1 MKKFLKK
8 SFLYLVLPC
17 MLCFA
22 PYTAKAE
29 DLLGEGDMGVETTDP
44 FQDPNNDLVAPPVI
58 DPGSGTVTPAPD
70 AKVNPGTGDL
80 NGVLIVSGVAI
91 SFGLAVVI
99 KKYKN
104 ETVN

>member
-1 MKKFLKK
+1 MKRFLKK

-29 DLLGEGDMGVETTDP
+29 DLLGDGDIGVETNDP
-44 FQDPNNDLVAPPVI
+44 FQDNGDLVAPPVI
-58 DPGSGTVTPAPD
+58 DPGNGTVSTAPD

-80 NGVLIVSGVAI
+80 NGILIVSGVAI